1 MPAARPKADSTITMR
16 IPAQTRDLID
26 RAAASIDKSR
36 TEFVLESARQR
47 AMDVLLDQ
55 RAFQLDEKASKA
67 FAEALDQLL
76 GRALGGRSLAEQ
88 AGDIAVESHYSTL
101 T

>member
-1 MPAARPKADSTITMR
+1 MPAAIERPKADSTITMR

-67 FAEALDQLL
+67 FAEALDRPPPPVDAL
-76 GRALGGRSLAEQ
+76 RALM
-88 AGDIAVESHYSTL
+88 AGKAPWQ
-101 T
+101 